1 MSMSGRYI
9 ALSPD
14 LNTQD
19 SFLGCVCDLQS
30 MASPNKKAGF
40 ANCCSFSEVNNS
52 PLSMDSSILSPWAA
66 INCALSMG

>member
-30 MASPNKKAGF
+30 MASLNKKAGF

-52 PLSMDSSILSPWAA
+52 LLSMDSNILSPWAA